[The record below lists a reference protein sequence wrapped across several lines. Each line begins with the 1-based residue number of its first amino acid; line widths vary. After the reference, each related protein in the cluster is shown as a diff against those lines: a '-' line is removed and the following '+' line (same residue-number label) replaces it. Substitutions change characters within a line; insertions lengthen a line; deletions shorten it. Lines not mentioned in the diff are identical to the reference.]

1 MGVGLEKCC
10 CFIPLRLGT
19 FFVAIWFCAVYLLY
33 TATGFLAVNPLVVYS
48 GQVARPW
55 YYINLLF
62 AVFICVGGLCGV
74 IGSTFGSR
82 RFSKAFSVIAWVNV
96 ILSILIY
103 SISLALMGVYRHSV
117 IDSCRVVGFVS
128 INNSRHEMT
137 VSKPSNQAYYSPVHY
152 TGLLTEHAATE
163 SECSA
168 MTNTFLIAFGTV
180 AFVVQLIQIYFAY
193 VVGAYA
199 KRLANGARHHRLH
212 AQQIKDFEESR
223 YHMSTVY

>member
-1 MGVGLEKCC
+1 MGLALEKCC

-19 FFVAIWFCAVYLLY
+19 FFIAIWFCAVYLLY
-33 TATGFLAVNPLVVYS
+33 TASGFLAFNPIVVYS

-62 AVFICVGGLCGV
+62 SVFICIGGLCGI
-74 IGSTFGSR
+74 IGSTFASR
-82 RFSKAFSVIAWVNV
+82 RFSKAFSIIAWINV
-96 ILSILIY
+96 ALSILIY
-103 SISLALMGVYRHSV
+103 VISLALICVHRQDV

-137 VSKPSNQAYYSPVHY
+137 VSKPSDQTYYSPVHY

-163 SECSA
+163 AQCSA
-168 MTNTFLIAFGTV
+168 MTKTFIIAFGV
-180 AFVVQLIQIYFAY
+180 VVFIVQLIQIYFAS

-199 KRLANGARHHRLH
+199 ARLRSGARHHRLH
-212 AQQIKDFEESR
+212 DQQIKDFEESR
-223 YHMSTVY
+223 FHMSTVY